1 MIKIFIFFFDR
12 NFSAGR
18 DLDNE
23 QSRQRIQKKRTMK
36 KEEKRRKR
44 GLTEREKGDIL
55 RKLSC
60 RGNPTGRLATE
71 PFPGNGKK
79 KTRKKLQKR
88 G

>member
-1 MIKIFIFFFDR
+1 MIKIFNFFFDR

-55 RKLSC
+55 RKLSR
-60 RGNPTGRLATE
+60 RGAPQAG
-71 PFPGNGKK
+71 
-79 KTRKKLQKR
+79 
-88 G
+88 